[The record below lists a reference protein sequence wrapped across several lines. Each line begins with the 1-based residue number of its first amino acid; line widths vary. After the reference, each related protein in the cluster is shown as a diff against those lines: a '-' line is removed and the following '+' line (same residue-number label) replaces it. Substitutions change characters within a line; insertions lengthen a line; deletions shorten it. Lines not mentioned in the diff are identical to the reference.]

1 MAGGASGGA
10 MKFPKAMDV
19 GAAAKPLRIA
29 IVYGRIP
36 LPMRRADQLTV
47 AHLLSFLKAR
57 GHAVDL
63 YCVNAG
69 GVADEAELTW
79 LNDACREVHLYKHG
93 KVDIAR
99 ALLTTLKGLPTQVGL
114 FSHPEQR
121 SDVRAR
127 IAKGDYDVV
136 YTYYFRSA
144 EITRDTGRPAGTPPS
159 SGDTRPATFLA
170 LQLSQTL
177 NTKRIAQN
185 APNIGNRLFYAL
197 ESRLVAAYEARIW
210 KHFTH
215 SVLIGRRDVDE
226 IANTCRDQGLPP
238 IDNYVF
244 GAHGTD
250 VTRFAPRPDIA
261 EKKHHLVFSGVMRT
275 PTNVHAVQ
283 WFAQNVWS
291 RVRAAV
297 PTATWTIV
305 GREPTA
311 EVLELGKLPGVTVAG
326 TVPDPATYMAEAAI
340 CINSMQAGGGMQ
352 NKLIEYLAMGKAIVA
367 TPVANEGIGATSG
380 EHLLVAEAPGDF
392 ADAVIELL
400 NDEARRAALG
410 AAGRAFVLENWT
422 WESHWLRLEEKFYAA
437 IGLQPDGR
445 ASQLAGAQE

>member
-1 MAGGASGGA
+1 
-10 MKFPKAMDV
+10 MKFPKPMDV
-19 GAAAKPLRIA
+19 GPAKSPLRIA

-57 GHAVDL
+57 NHAVDL
-63 YCVNAG
+63 YCVNTG
-69 GVADEAELTW
+69 GVADEAERAW
-79 LNDACREVHLYKHG
+79 LNEACREVHLYDHG
-93 KVDIAR
+93 KSDIAR
-99 ALLTTLKGLPTQVGL
+99 ALFGALRKLPTQVGL

-121 SDVRAR
+121 RDVRQR
-127 IAKGDYDVV
+127 ISQGDYDVV

-144 EITRDTGRPAGTPPS
+144 EITRDTGRPAGTPPEV
-159 SGDTRPATFLA
+159 GDHRPATFLA
-170 LQLSQTL
+170 MQLSQTL

-185 APNIGNRLFYAL
+185 APNLANRLFYAI

-215 SVLIGRRDVDE
+215 SVLIGPRDVEE
-226 IANTCRDQGLPP
+226 IANTCRMQGMPA
-238 IDNYVF
+238 IDNYIY

-261 EKKHHLVFSGVMRT
+261 ERKNHLVFSGVMRT

-283 WFAQNVWS
+283 WFAQNVWPK
-291 RVRAAV
+291 VRAVV
-297 PTATWTIV
+297 PDATWTIV

-311 EVLELGKLPGVTVAG
+311 EVQALGKLPGVNVAG
-326 TVPDPATYMAEAAI
+326 TVTDPALFMAEAAI

-352 NKLIEYLAMGKAIVA
+352 NKLIEYLAMGKAVVA

-380 EHLLVAEAPGDF
+380 QHLMEAGTPEAF
-392 ADAVIELL
+392 ADAVIALL
-400 NDEARRAALG
+400 GDDMLRAALG
-410 AAGRAFVLENWT
+410 AAGRGFVLENWT
-422 WESHWLRLEEKFYAA
+422 WESHWLRLEDNFYRAVGFAAHHQGFEEK
-437 IGLQPDGR
+437 
-445 ASQLAGAQE
+445 